1 MRDILVH
8 LDGGARTAA
17 RCDVAMDLARRF
29 GARVTAL
36 FCRTDR
42 AVSSVLARKSSQY
55 LLESADEARALF
67 EFAAAEASVASRW
80 WQVDHGDDDRIL
92 ATVRLCSR
100 YFDLVVVGQED
111 EDGVSPAS
119 LVDQAVQQSGRPVL
133 IVPRV
138 GAYRDLGNRIVVGW
152 NAGREAAGVIHDGL
166 PLLRAAQSVSL
177 VTIHEKRDPTL
188 RPVNAPPVD
197 MVEHLSQWGVVATEI
212 HLVRDNIRDMDLLL
226 SHACDIGADLLAI
239 GASVKSRSRARG
251 SAADF
256 ILRHMPLPVFMS
268 C

>member
-17 RCDVAMDLARRF
+17 RCDVAMDLARSF

-36 FCRTDR
+36 FGRTDR
-42 AVSSVLARKSSQY
+42 TVSSVLARHPSPY
-55 LLESADEARALF
+55 LLDHADEARALF
-67 EFAAAEASVASRW
+67 ESAATAAGVAARW
-80 WQVDHGDDDRIL
+80 WQVDHGDDERIL

-100 YFDLVVVGQED
+100 YFDLVIVGQAE
-111 EDGVSPAS
+111 EDGAAPAS
-119 LVDQAVQQSGRPVL
+119 LVDQAVQHSGRPVL

-138 GAYRDLGNRIVVGW
+138 GTYRDLGQRIVVGW
-152 NAGREAAGVIHDGL
+152 NAGREAAGLIHDTL
-166 PLLRAAQSVSL
+166 PLLQAAQSVAL
-177 VTIHEKRDPTL
+177 VTVHETRDPTS

-197 MVEHLSQWGVVATEI
+197 MVEHLSQWGVVATET
-212 HLVRDNIRDMDLLL
+212 HLIRDTIRDMDLLL

-239 GASVKSRSRARG
+239 GASARTRPRGRG
-251 SAADF
+251 SAAGF
-256 ILRHMPLPVFMS
+256 ILRHMPLPVVMS